1 MHSNINTTL
10 SRALAWNMTKCQINK
25 LFTSSRLRTCTA
37 LVQILLLTLV
47 FRHLTTCLAK
57 VRAEC
62 CMYHRLTTAAQLQLT
77 TATATNTT
85 SSAFFPP
92 RPSWQVQ
99 ARHAAAPPTTV
110 KHLNWGLGSSKRCL
124 TIFSIIQE
132 YDIMFRED
140 RVSTYAQRIF
150 TELTRHLNKWKVVQ
164 LKIGSLSART
174 FINSDI

>member
-10 SRALAWNMTKCQINK
+10 SRALAWNMTKCLINK
-25 LFTSSRLRTCTA
+25 LFKATVSEHALTGPDIVVNPRIQEPHHVLGKSKSRLLHVSPPHHRSSTA
-37 LVQILLLTLV
+37 
-47 FRHLTTCLAK
+47 
-57 VRAEC
+57 
-62 CMYHRLTTAAQLQLT
+62 

-132 YDIMFRED
+132 YDIIFREE
-140 RVSTYAQRIF
+140 RVTTYAQRIF
-150 TELTRHLNKWKVVQ
+150 TELTRHLNKWQVVQ

>member
-1 MHSNINTTL
+1 
-10 SRALAWNMTKCQINK
+10 MTKCQINK

-77 TATATNTT
+77 TATATATNTT

-99 ARHAAAPPTTV
+99 AQARSCTTHHY
-110 KHLNWGLGSSKRCL
+110 KTFKLRAGQQTCKSKRCL
-124 TIFSIIQE
+124 TIFGGIIQE
-132 YDIMFRED
+132 YSIILRE
-140 RVSTYAQRIF
+140 
-150 TELTRHLNKWKVVQ
+150 
-164 LKIGSLSART
+164 
-174 FINSDI
+174 